1 MQLYTDA
8 GRTSALN
15 SSGFDTY
22 ASSGVLDQG
31 DYANANSYAL
41 IAGTIDADE
50 IALGASYFS
59 NGDDTGGNALANI
72 TTASSSYKLVNVKQ
86 YIDTGAGDTFAG
98 ILWAVTSQT
107 LIRTTTAANADLYYA
122 NGNVNI
128 NEFVGSAVND
138 GFQTY
143 QAGSRTFRQFQLKF
157 IVQNNQPDEF
167 DFTIDKFRYTI
178 EKDTVTFTDTIAYDE
193 TTKSVDIT
201 SAGFL
206 NRPVISYAMLS
217 EDANKPHIVVTTAAS
232 NQAVSFQ
239 VFKSDDSGAA
249 STSSGMSV
257 MITAT
262 GV

>member
-1 MQLYTDA
+1 M
-8 GRTSALN
+8 
-15 SSGFDTY
+15 
-22 ASSGVLDQG
+22 
-31 DYANANSYAL
+31 
-41 IAGTIDADE
+41 
-50 IALGASYFS
+50 
-59 NGDDTGGNALANI
+59 
-72 TTASSSYKLVNVKQ
+72 
-86 YIDTGAGDTFAG
+86 
-98 ILWAVTSQT
+98 
-107 LIRTTTAANADLYYA
+107 
-122 NGNVNI
+122 
-128 NEFVGSAVND
+128 
-138 GFQTY
+138 
-143 QAGSRTFRQFQLKF
+143 
-157 IVQNNQPDEF
+157 QNNQPDEF

-193 TTKSVDIT
+193 TTKTVDIT